1 MLKKRIIPIQLLN
14 NGRLVKSIEFGE
26 FRDVGDPVKSSS
38 VYNSQ
43 FADELILLDI
53 ARENRSITRLLD
65 VVVAVSKVSFMP
77 LSIGGG
83 ISSID
88 DAAALIRNGADKVV
102 MNTVAYH
109 DPKVITETANRFGA
123 QAVIV
128 CIDVRWDARASDYV
142 LYGHNG
148 TVVAQPKLEQHV
160 AQVVAAGA
168 GEIMIQSIDRDGRMG
183 GFDLEAIRRVMSVSS
198 TPVIGAGGSGNY
210 EQLKEAFLETQVSG
224 LACGSLFN
232 FSDSNP
238 LRAKAFLANYGLPF
252 KKV

>member
-14 NGRLVKSIEFGE
+14 NGRLVKSMEFEG

-43 FADELILLDI
+43 FADELILLNV
-53 ARENRSITRLLD
+53 ARQHRSITSLLD
-65 VVVAVSKVSFMP
+65 IIVEISKVSFMP
-77 LSIGGG
+77 LAIGGG
-83 ISSID
+83 ISSTS
-88 DAAALIRNGADKVV
+88 DAATLIRNGADKVV
-102 MNTVAYH
+102 MNTVAYRQP
-109 DPKVITETANRFGA
+109 DVISETANRFGA

-128 CIDVRWDARASDYV
+128 CIDVRWDPQASDYV
-142 LYGHNG
+142 LYSNCG
-148 TVVAQPKLEQHV
+148 TTVERPTLEQHI
-160 AQVVAAGA
+160 ARVVAAGA
-168 GEIMIQSIDRDGRMG
+168 GEIMVQSIDRDGRMG
-183 GFDLEAIRRVMSVSS
+183 GFDIDAIKRVMAASP

-210 EQLKEAFLETQVSG
+210 EQLKDAFLETDVSA

-238 LRAKAFLANYGLPF
+238 LRAKAFLTNYGIPF